1 MAHPEDAA
9 LHHMRRILQDHG
21 ASWQARLPDLTR
33 PQFAALSVLAASP
46 GIDQVTLGA
55 RAAIDKSTL
64 AGMLRRLEERGWV
77 DRTPDRLDRRRQL
90 LHLTAKGKAIVRAAT
105 PIADELDAT
114 ALAPL
119 TATEQQRLTA
129 LLTKLTNAIAPTRPH
144 TG

>member
-21 ASWQARLPDLTR
+21 ASWQGRLPDLTR
-33 PQFAALSVLAASP
+33 PQFAALSVLAAHP

-64 AGMLRRLEERGWV
+64 AGMLRRLEERRWV

-90 LHLTAKGKAIVRAAT
+90 LRLTAKGKAIVRAAT
-105 PIADELDAT
+105 PIADELDANT
-114 ALAPL
+114 LASL
-119 TATEQQRLTA
+119 NATEQRRLIA
-129 LLTKLTNAIAPTRPH
+129 LLTKLTDAITPTRPH
-144 TG
+144 AD